1 MLGPMADDA
10 LLVHHDKLCA
20 RVEAWREAWARRG
33 EAPSVAVTMLL
44 SEQWLGHTLAQQIET
59 RLLEARREIDNAI
72 ARYAGLVAAAIALL
86 TRAGSTGD
94 IERKTQESFLRVGR
108 NDDGFE
114 AKMVELRAL
123 VDLYRRVS
131 LAVQPI
137 KP

>member
-1 MLGPMADDA
+1 MAEDA
-10 LLVHHDKLCA
+10 LLLHYDKLNA
-20 RVEAWREAWARRG
+20 RVHAWREAWARRG

-44 SEQWLGHTLAQQIET
+44 SESYFGQTLAQQIET

-94 IERKTQESFLRVGR
+94 IERKTQEAFLKVGR

-114 AKMVELRAL
+114 AKMAELEAL
-123 VDLYRRVS
+123 IALYRRLS
-131 LAVQPI
+131 IAVQPV
-137 KP
+137 K